1 MAGNNVRIGALRY
14 DIIADSSLFSRG
26 LKTASKMSRKLA
38 KDIAL
43 TRTPLERYK
52 KELLQARK
60 ALKANLIDER
70 AYLHTK
76 KRLRAQYVQENAL
89 INKHTHKLLLNT
101 KAKNANAAASSR
113 MNLANIGG
121 AAASMFGGRG
131 GAAVGR
137 GIGIGA
143 MAGGPAGIGLAAGFA
158 GAYATARMMEEFGDL
173 QEAATDLKVFLG
185 EEFGEESAN
194 AFRKIARESSLTTAG
209 LIKNA
214 RVWASY
220 GLETDNIVDMVE
232 RLGIAAGG
240 EREAFDNLTRAMAQV
255 NAAGKLMGQEKNQL
269 INAGFSLKIIA
280 DEAGVSMT
288 NFAKSMEEGAIS
300 AEHVNNALI
309 KATNE
314 GGLYFGRLEK
324 KSKTLNGQLDLLT
337 NNFNDLFANLG
348 ESGEGGFSVLLKSL
362 NEVLSE
368 ASSVIS
374 QANELEKSRQE
385 TLRLRRLLEPGEQQ
399 QESVGPGIS
408 SSFSPGSVGTNE
420 FARAFKSGFG
430 AYFDEDVE
438 WYKKPITGMQ
448 RFWTQLVKSEQ
459 EVYLEQQ
466 QRLQQDREEQERL
479 RAEAEKRGIKTSTE
493 GTGGDPNL
501 LADTTSE
508 NLADAAKQAAGLP
521 GNLGPGTIDEY
532 NFIRDKMME
541 DRNLAMKSLGQ
552 LQEQTKQL
560 KIMNGEGS
568 RPKPGVWSPRYS
580 RRNSKHQQAMRASA
594 GLLEES
600 TRSELLPITGFE
612 PKGIPNPQFGMSAV
626 DQVKSEYKAKRR
638 GIYDKWKSMPSS
650 SDFRSPDYLDS
661 KKEREGY
668 EKEAS
673 ELRTRY
679 NRDLEEAKEQDETSN
694 EWAMFLA
701 TSFKET
707 VAEQTRELTG
717 GEDKQ
722 FEGVGE

>member
-1 MAGNNVRIGALRY
+1 MAGNNVRIGAIRY
-14 DIIADSSLFSRG
+14 DIIADSSLYVKG
-26 LKTASKMSRKLA
+26 VTKAAKMSRKLA
-38 KDIAL
+38 KDIAV
-43 TRTPLERYK
+43 TRTPLERFK
-52 KELLQARK
+52 KELLQARR
-60 ALKANLIDER
+60 ALKANLIDEK

-76 KRLRAQYVQENAL
+76 KRLRAQYIQENAL

-158 GAYATARMMEEFGDL
+158 GAYATGRMVEEFGDL

-185 EEFGEESAN
+185 EEFGEESAK
-194 AFRKIARESSLTTAG
+194 AFRKIARESSLTTKG

-220 GLETDNIVDMVE
+220 GLETDNIVDMVV

-288 NFAKSMEEGAIS
+288 NFAKAMEEGSIS

-324 KSKTLNGQLDLLT
+324 KAQTLNGQIDLVT

-348 ESGEGGFSVLLKSL
+348 ESKSGLFSTILNQL
-362 NEVLSE
+362 NETLSE
-368 ASSVIS
+368 VNKVIS
-374 QANELEKSRQE
+374 KSNELEK
-385 TLRLRRLLEPGEQQ
+385 LRERIEKSKQQ
-399 QESVGPGIS
+399 QSGSKGEKQEEGFLAYLTRATDAGLKTYKNFEMFPGRDVTEYPLGKYFEHFINMNAGYIS
-408 SSFSPGSVGTNE
+408 FFNE
-420 FARAFKSGFG
+420 LTTSAEDSAAKMQSELQKLEQEEKKANAASGFVP
-430 AYFDEDVE
+430 A
-438 WYKKPITGMQ
+438 
-448 RFWTQLVKSEQ
+448 
-459 EVYLEQQ
+459 
-466 QRLQQDREEQERL
+466 
-479 RAEAEKRGIKTSTE
+479 E
-493 GTGGDPNL
+493 GTGGDPNVT
-501 LADTTSE
+501 AGTAAE

-541 DRNLAMKSLGQ
+541 DRTLAMKSLHEEK
-552 LQEQTKQL
+552 EQTKQL
-560 KIMNGEGS
+560 KILNGEKGGHRTNRRHHPS
-568 RPKPGVWSPRYS
+568 R
-580 RRNSKHQQAMRASA
+580 QALRTRLGMDP
-594 GLLEES
+594 ES
-600 TRSELLPITGFE
+600 MMPMPLPITGWE
-612 PKGIPNPQFGMSAV
+612 PRVPAAEIGMSAEE
-626 DQVKSEYKAKRR
+626 QVEAAYQKESRK
-638 GIYDKWKSMPSS
+638 IWDKWRMQNAVNTTEGTYGT
-650 SDFRSPDYLDS
+650 RMSPKELEGYLDEIFYVRQRHKTDLEAAREQDQS
-661 KKEREGY
+661 TKEWTTFL
-668 EKEAS
+668 AS
-673 ELRTRY
+673 EFKTSI
-679 NRDLEEAKEQDETSN
+679 ET
-694 EWAMFLA
+694 
-701 TSFKET
+701 
-707 VAEQTRELTG
+707 QTRNLTG

>member
-14 DIIADSSLFSRG
+14 DIIADTSLYTQG
-26 LKTASKMSRKLA
+26 ITKASKMSRKLA
-38 KDIAL
+38 KDIAV
-43 TRTPLERYK
+43 TRTPLERFK

-60 ALKANLIDER
+60 ALKANLIDEK
-70 AYLHTK
+70 AYLHAK

-89 INKHTHKLLLNT
+89 LKKNSHALLLNT

-158 GAYATARMMEEFGDL
+158 GAYATGRMMEEFGDL

-194 AFRKIARESSLTTAG
+194 AFRKIARESSLTTKG

-300 AEHVNNALI
+300 AKHVNDALI

-374 QANELEKSRQE
+374 KANELEKSRQE

-399 QESVGPGIS
+399 QENVGPGIS

-448 RFWTQLVKSEQ
+448 RFWSELVTSEQ

-479 RAEAEKRGIKTSTE
+479 RAKAEKRGIKTSTE

-501 LADTTSE
+501 LADTTAE

-541 DRNLAMKSLGQ
+541 DRNLAMKSLQQ
-552 LQEQTKQL
+552 LEEQTKQL
-560 KIMNGEGS
+560 QIMNGEKAGHRTNRRHHPS
-568 RPKPGVWSPRYS
+568 R
-580 RRNSKHQQAMRASA
+580 QALR
-594 GLLEES
+594 
-600 TRSELLPITGFE
+600 TRLGMDPQSMMPMPLPITGYE
-612 PKGIPNPQFGMSAV
+612 PLGEGGVPAPQMGMSAEA
-626 DQVKSEYKAKRR
+626 QVRAKFRKDRR
-638 GIYDKWKSMPSS
+638 ISYDKWKS
-650 SDFRSPDYLDS
+650 LDS
-661 KKEREGY
+661 VQTSEGSYGTTMSPEERRGY
-668 EKEAS
+668 EEEGG
-673 ELRTRY
+673 ELRRLFK
-679 NRDLEEAKEQDETSN
+679 RDLAKAKEQDESSN
-694 EWAMFLA
+694 EWAKFLA
-701 TSFKET
+701 TSIKET
-707 VAEQTRELTG
+707 ITDQTRELTG

>member
-14 DIIADSSLFSRG
+14 DIIADSSLYTQG
-26 LKTASKMSRKLA
+26 VKKASKMSRKLA
-38 KDIAL
+38 KDVAV
-43 TRTPLERYK
+43 TREPLERFK
-52 KELLQARK
+52 KELLQARR
-60 ALKANLIDER
+60 ALKANLIDEK

-76 KRLRAQYVQENAL
+76 KRLRAQYVEENAL
-89 INKHTHKLLLNT
+89 INKHTHRLLLNT

-194 AFRKIARESSLTTAG
+194 AFRKIARESSLTTKG

-220 GLETDNIVDMVE
+220 GLETENIVDMVE

-348 ESGEGGFSVLLKSL
+348 ESKSGFFSTILSQL
-362 NEVLSE
+362 NETLSD

-374 QANELEKSRQE
+374 QANELEK
-385 TLRLRRLLEPGEQQ
+385 LRIQVEE
-399 QESVGPGIS
+399 
-408 SSFSPGSVGTNE
+408 
-420 FARAFKSGFG
+420 ARARAGDKQSGLQEEKESFTSWLTRGMSAYSQRKSTFKMFPFQDKADEGFLTKTVDHFMGMNAATIAFFDELSTSAEDSRAKMQAEVQSLKEEKKKLDAASGF
-430 AYFDEDVE
+430 V
-438 WYKKPITGMQ
+438 P
-448 RFWTQLVKSEQ
+448 
-459 EVYLEQQ
+459 
-466 QRLQQDREEQERL
+466 
-479 RAEAEKRGIKTSTE
+479 TE

-501 LADTTSE
+501 LADTTAE

-541 DRNLAMKSLGQ
+541 DRNLAMQSLQ
-552 LQEQTKQL
+552 EQKEQTKQL
-560 KIMNGEGS
+560 QIMNGEKAGHRTNRRHHPS
-568 RPKPGVWSPRYS
+568 R
-580 RRNSKHQQAMRASA
+580 QALR
-594 GLLEES
+594 
-600 TRSELLPITGFE
+600 TRLGMDPQSMMPMPLPITGYE
-612 PKGIPNPQFGMSAV
+612 PLGEGGVPAPQMGMSAEA
-626 DQVKSEYKAKRR
+626 QVRAKFKRDRR
-638 GIYDKWKSMPSS
+638 ISYDKWKS
-650 SDFRSPDYLDS
+650 LDS
-661 KKEREGY
+661 VQTSEGSYGTTMSPEERRGY
-668 EKEAS
+668 EEEGG
-673 ELRTRY
+673 ELRRLFK
-679 NRDLEEAKEQDETSN
+679 RDLAKAKEQDESTN
-694 EWAMFLA
+694 EWAKFLG

-707 VAEQTRELTG
+707 ITEQTRQLTG

-722 FEGVGE
+722 LEGVD

>member
-14 DIIADSSLFSRG
+14 DIIADSSLFTQGVTKASR
-26 LKTASKMSRKLA
+26 MSRKLA
-38 KDIAL
+38 KDIAV

-52 KELLQARK
+52 KEIMQANRAMKAGLLDQK
-60 ALKANLIDER
+60 
-70 AYLHTK
+70 AYLHSK
-76 KRLRAQYVQENAL
+76 KRLKKQYYEETAL
-89 INKHTHKLLLNT
+89 LKKNSHALLLNT

-143 MAGGPAGIGLAAGFA
+143 MAGGPAGIGLAAAFG

-194 AFRKIARESSLTTAG
+194 AFRKIARESSLTTKG

-288 NFAKSMEEGAIS
+288 NFAKAMEEGAIS

-348 ESGEGGFSVLLKSL
+348 ESKSGFFSTILSQL
-362 NEVLSE
+362 NETLAN
-368 ASSVIS
+368 ASKTIS
-374 QANELEKSRQE
+374 QANELEKTKERTRKYEQFGRGGGNQEERFIRGSKERIGSSRREQDIRNQLFDKE
-385 TLRLRRLLEPGEQQ
+385 LFDFIGDKTGFKAITEFLSGARSFSEIFESENQLRLKRIERQRQADQKEQ
-399 QESVGPGIS
+399 S
-408 SSFSPGSVGTNE
+408 
-420 FARAFKSGFG
+420 A
-430 AYFDEDVE
+430 
-438 WYKKPITGMQ
+438 KKAAI
-448 RFWTQLVKSEQ
+448 
-459 EVYLEQQ
+459 
-466 QRLQQDREEQERL
+466 
-479 RAEAEKRGIKTSTE
+479 KRGMPVPEK
-493 GTGGDPNL
+493 GTGGDPNVI
-501 LADTTSE
+501 ADTTAE

-541 DRNLAMKSLGQ
+541 DRNLAMKSLDQ
-552 LQEQTKQL
+552 LKQQTKQL
-560 KIMNGEGS
+560 QIMNGEKAGHRTNRRHHPS
-568 RPKPGVWSPRYS
+568 R
-580 RRNSKHQQAMRASA
+580 QALR
-594 GLLEES
+594 
-600 TRSELLPITGFE
+600 TRLGMDPQSMMPMPLPITGFE
-612 PKGIPNPQFGMSAV
+612 PMGEGGVPAPQMGMSAEA
-626 DQVKSEYKAKRR
+626 QVRAKFQRDRR
-638 GIYDKWKSMPSS
+638 SLYDKWKMTDAVQTSEGSYGTTMSQE
-650 SDFRSPDYLDS
+650 
-661 KKEREGY
+661 ERRGY
-668 EKEAS
+668 EEEGG
-673 ELRTRY
+673 ELRRLFK
-679 NRDLEEAKEQDETSN
+679 RDLAKAKEQDESTN
-694 EWAMFLA
+694 EWANILG

-707 VAEQTRELTG
+707 IAEQTRQLTG

-722 FEGVGE
+722 LEGVD

>member
-38 KDIAL
+38 KDVAL

-121 AAASMFGGRG
+121 AAASMFGGKG

-143 MAGGPAGIGLAAGFA
+143 MAGGATGLALGVGFA
-158 GAYATARMMEEFGDL
+158 GSAVVAKMLEEFGDL

-185 EEFGEESAN
+185 EDFGEEAAN

-220 GLETDNIVDMVE
+220 GLETDNIVDIVE

-240 EREAFDNLTRAMAQV
+240 EAAAFDNLTRAFAQV

-269 INAGFSLKIIA
+269 INAGFSLKLIA

-288 NFAKSMEEGAIS
+288 NFAKAMEQGLIT

-309 KATNE
+309 KATDE

-324 KSKTLNGQLDLLT
+324 KAQTLNGKLDLVA

-348 ESGEGGFSVLLKSL
+348 ESKQGPISGVLDLL
-362 NEVLSE
+362 NETLSHT
-368 ASSVIS
+368 SNVIS
-374 QANELEKSRQE
+374 QANQLERTRQKARDLEKGSGIPDRDRVPGSSEPLGSRRREQDIRTQMNDQLVSDAIRNRE
-385 TLRLRRLLEPGEQQ
+385 GWSAVGSWVMGARSFLEIFESEDALRLKRAQEQQ
-399 QESVGPGIS
+399 QANERLARAKAAAGPAAVQDDSDVAANTRAKRDQEELSFLEEKAKLQKQLASDEERQMMEMQEEYDKYAQLLRTMLELNPMAQQTLLQMKKDAMSADAERAIEEDKLDEEKRQGRRIEDALDTAGPGKMMQN
-408 SSFSPGSVGTNE
+408 SVE
-420 FARAFKSGFG
+420 E
-430 AYFDEDVE
+430 Y
-438 WYKKPITGMQ
+438 
-448 RFWTQLVKSEQ
+448 
-459 EVYLEQQ
+459 VYLKT
-466 QRLQQDREEQERL
+466 QRDNAKQE
-479 RAEAEKRGIKTSTE
+479 AKQEKRYQEDRALKNKLNQELIF
-493 GTGGDPNL
+493 
-501 LADTTSE
+501 AVE
-508 NLADAAKQAAGLP
+508 NLTVSQQP
-521 GNLGPGTIDEY
+521 GMDN
-532 NFIRDKMME
+532 N
-541 DRNLAMKSLGQ
+541 
-552 LQEQTKQL
+552 
-560 KIMNGEGS
+560 
-568 RPKPGVWSPRYS
+568 
-580 RRNSKHQQAMRASA
+580 
-594 GLLEES
+594 
-600 TRSELLPITGFE
+600 
-612 PKGIPNPQFGMSAV
+612 
-626 DQVKSEYKAKRR
+626 
-638 GIYDKWKSMPSS
+638 
-650 SDFRSPDYLDS
+650 
-661 KKEREGY
+661 
-668 EKEAS
+668 
-673 ELRTRY
+673 
-679 NRDLEEAKEQDETSN
+679 
-694 EWAMFLA
+694 
-701 TSFKET
+701 T
-707 VAEQTRELTG
+707 VAIP
-717 GEDKQ
+717 
-722 FEGVGE
+722 

>member
-52 KELLQARK
+52 KEIMQANRAQK
-60 ALKANLIDER
+60 AGLIDQR
-70 AYLHTK
+70 AYLHAK
-76 KRLRAQYVQENAL
+76 KRLKKQYYEENAL
-89 INKHTHKLLLNT
+89 INKNTHKLLLNT

-143 MAGGPAGIGLAAGFA
+143 MAGGPAGLALGVGFA
-158 GAYATARMMEEFGDL
+158 GSAVVAKMVQEFGDL
-173 QEAATDLKVFLG
+173 EEAATDLKVFLG

-194 AFRKIARESSLTTAG
+194 AFRKIARESSLTTKG

-220 GLETDNIVDMVE
+220 GLATDNIVDIVE

-240 EREAFDNLTRAMAQV
+240 EAAAFDNLTRAFAQV

-374 QANELEKSRQE
+374 QANELERSRQE

-438 WYKKPITGMQ
+438 WYKKPITAME
-448 RFWTQLVKSEQ
+448 RFWTELVKSEQ

-466 QRLQQDREEQERL
+466 QQFQQDREEQERL
-479 RAEAEKRGIKTSTE
+479 RAKAEKRGIKTSTE
-493 GTGGDPNL
+493 GTGGDPNV
-501 LADTTSE
+501 LAGTTAE
-508 NLADAAKQAAGLP
+508 NLSDAAKEAAGLP

-541 DRNLAMKSLGQ
+541 DRNLAMQSLQ
-552 LQEQTKQL
+552 EQKEQTKQL
-560 KIMNGEGS
+560 QIMNGEKAGHRTNRRHHPS
-568 RPKPGVWSPRYS
+568 R
-580 RRNSKHQQAMRASA
+580 QALR
-594 GLLEES
+594 
-600 TRSELLPITGFE
+600 TRLGMDPQSMMPMPLPITGYE

-661 KKEREGY
+661 KEEREGY

>member
-121 AAASMFGGRG
+121 AAASMFGGKG

-143 MAGGPAGIGLAAGFA
+143 MAGGATGLALGVGFA
-158 GAYATARMMEEFGDL
+158 GSAVVAKMLEEFGDL

-185 EEFGEESAN
+185 EDFGEEAAN

-220 GLETDNIVDMVE
+220 GLATDNIVDIVE

-240 EREAFDNLTRAMAQV
+240 EAAAFDNLTRAFAQV

-269 INAGFSLKIIA
+269 INAGFSLKLIA

-288 NFAKSMEEGAIS
+288 NFAKAMEQGLIT

-309 KATNE
+309 KATDE

-324 KSKTLNGQLDLLT
+324 KAQTLNGKLDLVA

-348 ESGEGGFSVLLKSL
+348 ESKQGPISGVLDLL
-362 NEVLSE
+362 NETLSHT
-368 ASSVIS
+368 SNVIS
-374 QANELEKSRQE
+374 QANQLERTRQKARDLEKGSGIPDRDRVPGSSEPLGSRRREQDIRTQMNDQLVSDAIRNRE
-385 TLRLRRLLEPGEQQ
+385 GWSAVGSWVMGARSFLEIFESEDALRLKRAQEQQ
-399 QESVGPGIS
+399 QANERLARAKAAAGPAAVQDDSDVAANTRAKRDQEELSFLEEKAKLQKQLASDEERQMMEMQEEYDKYAQLLRTMLELNPMAQQTLLQMKKDAMSADAERAIEEDKLDEEKRQGRRIEDALDTAGPGKMMQN
-408 SSFSPGSVGTNE
+408 SVE
-420 FARAFKSGFG
+420 E
-430 AYFDEDVE
+430 Y
-438 WYKKPITGMQ
+438 
-448 RFWTQLVKSEQ
+448 
-459 EVYLEQQ
+459 VYLKT
-466 QRLQQDREEQERL
+466 QRDNAKQE
-479 RAEAEKRGIKTSTE
+479 AKQEKRY
-493 GTGGDPNL
+493 
-501 LADTTSE
+501 
-508 NLADAAKQAAGLP
+508 Q
-521 GNLGPGTIDEY
+521 
-532 NFIRDKMME
+532 E
-541 DRNLAMKSLGQ
+541 DRALKMKLNQDTINAVNNLSVSQ
-552 LQEQTKQL
+552 Q
-560 KIMNGEGS
+560 
-568 RPKPGVWSPRYS
+568 PGMD
-580 RRNSKHQQAMRASA
+580 N
-594 GLLEES
+594 
-600 TRSELLPITGFE
+600 
-612 PKGIPNPQFGMSAV
+612 N
-626 DQVKSEYKAKRR
+626 
-638 GIYDKWKSMPSS
+638 
-650 SDFRSPDYLDS
+650 
-661 KKEREGY
+661 
-668 EKEAS
+668 
-673 ELRTRY
+673 
-679 NRDLEEAKEQDETSN
+679 
-694 EWAMFLA
+694 
-701 TSFKET
+701 T
-707 VAEQTRELTG
+707 VAIP
-717 GEDKQ
+717 
-722 FEGVGE
+722 

>member
-38 KDIAL
+38 KDVAL

-89 INKHTHKLLLNT
+89 INKNTHKLLLNT

-113 MNLANIGG
+113 MNLANVGG
-121 AAASMFGGRG
+121 AAASMFGGKG

-143 MAGGPAGIGLAAGFA
+143 MAGGATGLALGVGFA
-158 GAYATARMMEEFGDL
+158 GSAVVGKMMQEFGDL

-185 EEFGEESAN
+185 EDFGEEAAN

-220 GLETDNIVDMVE
+220 GLETENIVDIVH

-240 EREAFDNLTRAMAQV
+240 EAAAFDNLTRAFAQV

-288 NFAKSMEEGAIS
+288 NFAKAMEQGLIT

-309 KATNE
+309 KATDR

-324 KSKTLNGQLDLLT
+324 KAQTLNGQMDLLA

-348 ESGEGGFSVLLKSL
+348 ESQSGFFSSVLNKL
-362 NEVLSE
+362 NETLSHTS
-368 ASSVIS
+368 AVIS
-374 QANELEKSRQE
+374 QANELERTREKIRQNEEFGRSGSKTVAGGHVMTPSDRMGGYLEFERAFIDSYMSGTKGSGGLGDIFESLIGNRNILDTDFQAEAARAAEREKLEDREFFTRNQAVERGMLRPSDYSAAEDADKKRAKAEQEALNYLEERGKLQKQIASDEERHMMEMQEEYDNYAAKIKGTVGSAMDERMLLQMKKDAMAADAERAIEEDKLDEEKRQE
-385 TLRLRRLLEPGEQQ
+385 RRIEDALDTA
-399 QESVGPGIS
+399 GPGKMMQN
-408 SSFSPGSVGTNE
+408 SVE
-420 FARAFKSGFG
+420 E
-430 AYFDEDVE
+430 Y
-438 WYKKPITGMQ
+438 
-448 RFWTQLVKSEQ
+448 
-459 EVYLEQQ
+459 VYLKT
-466 QRLQQDREEQERL
+466 QRDNAKQE
-479 RAEAEKRGIKTSTE
+479 AKQEKRYQEDRDLKNKLHKELIF
-493 GTGGDPNL
+493 
-501 LADTTSE
+501 AVE
-508 NLADAAKQAAGLP
+508 NLTVSQQP
-521 GNLGPGTIDEY
+521 GMDN
-532 NFIRDKMME
+532 N
-541 DRNLAMKSLGQ
+541 
-552 LQEQTKQL
+552 
-560 KIMNGEGS
+560 
-568 RPKPGVWSPRYS
+568 
-580 RRNSKHQQAMRASA
+580 
-594 GLLEES
+594 
-600 TRSELLPITGFE
+600 
-612 PKGIPNPQFGMSAV
+612 
-626 DQVKSEYKAKRR
+626 
-638 GIYDKWKSMPSS
+638 
-650 SDFRSPDYLDS
+650 
-661 KKEREGY
+661 
-668 EKEAS
+668 
-673 ELRTRY
+673 
-679 NRDLEEAKEQDETSN
+679 
-694 EWAMFLA
+694 
-701 TSFKET
+701 T
-707 VAEQTRELTG
+707 VAIP
-717 GEDKQ
+717 
-722 FEGVGE
+722 

>member
-14 DIIADSSLFSRG
+14 DIIADSSLFTQGVTKASR
-26 LKTASKMSRKLA
+26 MSRKLA
-38 KDIAL
+38 KDIAV
-43 TRTPLERYK
+43 TRTPLERFK
-52 KELLQARK
+52 KELLQARR
-60 ALKANLIDER
+60 ALKANLIDEK

-76 KRLRAQYVQENAL
+76 KRLRAQYIQENAL

-158 GAYATARMMEEFGDL
+158 GAYATGRMMEEFGDL

-185 EEFGEESAN
+185 EEFGEESAK
-194 AFRKIARESSLTTAG
+194 AFRKIARESSLTTKG

-220 GLETDNIVDMVE
+220 GLETDNIVDMVV

-288 NFAKSMEEGAIS
+288 NFAKAMEEGAIS

-374 QANELEKSRQE
+374 KANELEKSRQE
-385 TLRLRRLLEPGEQQ
+385 TLRLRRLLEPDEPP
-399 QESVGPGIS
+399 QESVGTGIS

-420 FARAFKSGFG
+420 FARAFQSGFG

-438 WYKKPITGMQ
+438 WYKKPIIGMQ
-448 RFWTQLVKSEQ
+448 RFWTELVKSEQ

-466 QRLQQDREEQERL
+466 QRLQQDREEQARL
-479 RAEAEKRGIKTSTE
+479 KAKLEKRGIKTTTE
-493 GTGGDPNL
+493 GTGGDPNVV
-501 LADTTSE
+501 AGTTAE

-541 DRNLAMKSLGQ
+541 DRNLAMKSLHEEK
-552 LQEQTKQL
+552 EQTKQL
-560 KIMNGEGS
+560 KILNGEKGGHRTNRRHHPS
-568 RPKPGVWSPRYS
+568 R
-580 RRNSKHQQAMRASA
+580 QALR
-594 GLLEES
+594 
-600 TRSELLPITGFE
+600 TRLGMDPQSMMPMPLPITGYE
-612 PKGIPNPQFGMSAV
+612 PRVPAAEIGMSAEE
-626 DQVKSEYKAKRR
+626 QVEAAYQKESRK
-638 GIYDKWKSMPSS
+638 IWDKWRMQNAVNTTEGTYGT
-650 SDFRSPDYLDS
+650 RMSPEE
-661 KKEREGY
+661 KEGY
-668 EKEAS
+668 LNEIRPIRERHKKDLEAAREQDQSTKEWTTFLAS
-673 ELRTRY
+673 EFKTSI
-679 NRDLEEAKEQDETSN
+679 ET
-694 EWAMFLA
+694 
-701 TSFKET
+701 
-707 VAEQTRELTG
+707 QTRNLTG

>member
-1 MAGNNVRIGALRY
+1 VAGNNVRIGALRY
-14 DIIADSSLFSRG
+14 DIIADSSLFTQGVTKAAR
-26 LKTASKMSRKLA
+26 MSRKLA
-38 KDIAL
+38 KDIAV
-43 TRTPLERYK
+43 TRAPLERFK

-60 ALKANLIDER
+60 ALKANLIDEK

-76 KRLRAQYVQENAL
+76 KRLRAQYIQENAL

-143 MAGGPAGIGLAAGFA
+143 MAGGVAGGALAVGFG
-158 GAYATARMMEEFGDL
+158 GAFAVGRMLEEFGEL
-173 QEAATDLKVFLG
+173 EEAATDLKVFLG

-288 NFAKSMEEGAIS
+288 NFAKAMEEGSIS

-324 KSKTLNGQLDLLT
+324 KATTLNGKLDLVT

-348 ESGEGGFSVLLKSL
+348 ESKQGPIVGVLDFL
-362 NEVLSE
+362 NETLSRM
-368 ASSVIS
+368 SKVIAE
-374 QANELEKSRQE
+374 ANELERTRKKARGLESVAGMPTREFSVPTFTTGEKFGSLGNKFGPGRHATAMNQSMNKQLFDNAVARRE
-385 TLRLRRLLEPGEQQ
+385 GIYGIADFLLGARSFSEIFQSEDFVRLKRTQEQQ
-399 QESVGPGIS
+399 QANERLQRAMAKSGVVKEDPEKVAKKAEADSAKAEEEALNYLKERGKLQKELASDEERHMMEMQEELNEYAAKIRGTVGSLLDERMLLQMKKDAMAAESKRAIDEDQAEEQKRQANKLEQALDVAGPGKMRQNSIE
-408 SSFSPGSVGTNE
+408 E
-420 FARAFKSGFG
+420 FIYLKTQRDNARKEKR
-430 AYFDEDVE
+430 DEDR
-438 WYKKPITGMQ
+438 YQK
-448 RFWTQLVKSEQ
+448 
-459 EVYLEQQ
+459 
-466 QRLQQDREEQERL
+466 DR
-479 RAEAEKRGIKTSTE
+479 
-493 GTGGDPNL
+493 
-501 LADTTSE
+501 
-508 NLADAAKQAAGLP
+508 
-521 GNLGPGTIDEY
+521 
-532 NFIRDKMME
+532 
-541 DRNLAMKSLGQ
+541 
-552 LQEQTKQL
+552 QL
-560 KIMNGEGS
+560 KIEQHNETIRS
-568 RPKPGVWSPRYS
+568 IKELKPSQ
-580 RRNSKHQQAMRASA
+580 QQADANQV
-594 GLLEES
+594 
-600 TRSELLPITGFE
+600 
-612 PKGIPNPQFGMSAV
+612 IPVN
-626 DQVKSEYKAKRR
+626 
-638 GIYDKWKSMPSS
+638 
-650 SDFRSPDYLDS
+650 
-661 KKEREGY
+661 
-668 EKEAS
+668 
-673 ELRTRY
+673 
-679 NRDLEEAKEQDETSN
+679 
-694 EWAMFLA
+694 
-701 TSFKET
+701 
-707 VAEQTRELTG
+707 
-717 GEDKQ
+717 
-722 FEGVGE
+722 

>member
-38 KDIAL
+38 KDVAL

-399 QESVGPGIS
+399 QESVGPGVS

-466 QRLQQDREEQERL
+466 QRFQQDREEQERL
-479 RAEAEKRGIKTSTE
+479 RAKAEKRGIKTSTE

-501 LADTTSE
+501 LAGTTAE

-541 DRNLAMKSLGQ
+541 DRNLAMQSLQ
-552 LQEQTKQL
+552 EQKEQTKQL
-560 KIMNGEGS
+560 QIMNGEKAGHRTNRRHHPS
-568 RPKPGVWSPRYS
+568 R
-580 RRNSKHQQAMRASA
+580 QALR
-594 GLLEES
+594 
-600 TRSELLPITGFE
+600 TRLGMDPQSMMPMPLPITGYE

-650 SDFRSPDYLDS
+650 SDFRSPDFLDS

-668 EKEAS
+668 QKEAS

-679 NRDLEEAKEQDETSN
+679 NQDLEEAKEQDETSN

>member
-14 DIIADSSLFSRG
+14 DIIADSSLFTQGVTKAAR
-26 LKTASKMSRKLA
+26 MSRKLS
-38 KDIAL
+38 KDIAV

-52 KELLQARK
+52 KEIMQANRAMKAGLLDQK
-60 ALKANLIDER
+60 
-70 AYLHTK
+70 AYLHSK
-76 KRLRAQYVQENAL
+76 KRLKKQYYEETAL
-89 INKHTHKLLLNT
+89 LKKNSHALLLNT
-101 KAKNANAAASSR
+101 KAKNANAVASSR

-121 AAASMFGGRG
+121 AAASMFGGKG

-143 MAGGPAGIGLAAGFA
+143 MAGGPAGIGLAAAFG
-158 GAYATARMMEEFGDL
+158 GAFATARMMEEFGDL

-194 AFRKIARESSLTTAG
+194 AFRKIARESSLTTKG

-288 NFAKSMEEGAIS
+288 NFAKAMEEGAIS

-385 TLRLRRLLEPGEQQ
+385 TLRLRRLLNPGEQQ

-408 SSFSPGSVGTNE
+408 SGFSPGSVGTNE

-438 WYKKPITGMQ
+438 WYKKPIIGMQ
-448 RFWTQLVKSEQ
+448 RFWNELVTSEQ

-466 QRLQQDREEQERL
+466 QRLQQDREEQARL

-493 GTGGDPNL
+493 GTGGDPNVT
-501 LADTTSE
+501 AETTAE

-541 DRNLAMKSLGQ
+541 DRNLAFKSFQ
-552 LQEQTKQL
+552 EQKEQTKQL
-560 KIMNGEGS
+560 RILNGEKAGHRTNRRHHPS
-568 RPKPGVWSPRYS
+568 R
-580 RRNSKHQQAMRASA
+580 QALR
-594 GLLEES
+594 
-600 TRSELLPITGFE
+600 TRLGMDPQSMMPMPLSITGYE
-612 PKGIPNPQFGMSAV
+612 PLGEGGVPAPQMGMSAEA
-626 DQVKSEYKAKRR
+626 QVKAKNKRDRR
-638 GIYDKWKSMPSS
+638 ALYDKWKMTDAVQTSEGSYGTTMSEA
-650 SDFRSPDYLDS
+650 
-661 KKEREGY
+661 ERRGY
-668 EKEAS
+668 EEEGG
-673 ELRTRY
+673 ELRRLFK
-679 NRDLEEAKEQDETSN
+679 RDLGKAKEQDESTN
-694 EWAMFLA
+694 EWAKFLG

-707 VAEQTRELTG
+707 ITEQTRQLTG